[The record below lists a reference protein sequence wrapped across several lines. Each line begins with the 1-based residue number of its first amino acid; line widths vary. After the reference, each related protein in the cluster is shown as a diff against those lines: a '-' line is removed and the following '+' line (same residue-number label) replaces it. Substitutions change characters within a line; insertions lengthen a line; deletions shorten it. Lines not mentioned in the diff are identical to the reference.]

1 MSKANITTT
10 DRKVPVSAALV
21 NAEDVSVALLDA
33 HSDLDLDEDVL
44 NDAFRYVVE
53 HIDPD
58 AIDDALY
65 SVVQPLLQEWANLG
79 DE

>member
-1 MSKANITTT
+1 MSKASLTTT
-10 DRKVPVSAALV
+10 DRQVLV
-21 NAEDVSVALLDA
+21 NIPLVDAEDVSVALLDA

-44 NDAFRYVVE
+44 ADAFRYVVE

-58 AIDDALY
+58 AIDDAIY
-65 SVVQPLLQEWANLG
+65 AVVQPLLQEWANLG